1 MVDQGSQMAGN
12 WERRRP
18 EEGGGWETLYDK
30 DGFAY
35 YYSHYTGE
43 QTYSMPKEYAH
54 AQGIMTV
61 SRPITDIP
69 TAAIFHGHS
78 PTRRVQQLHNQGQ
91 YEQHYG
97 EESGHHE
104 EQYQLESGEQH
115 LKWEKHYDEDGYEYY
130 YNNETGEQTYDI
142 PADYVEPTGT
152 GEHEAYAEEGHH
164 EAATS
169 IQRIVRGRQHREIAR
184 QKKEL
189 FDKMTHMHD
198 DAIIDK
204 SKIEAA
210 TKIQTLGR
218 KYNSRKQ
225 FMRKKDSAILIQSII
240 RRKIARRNVKTIQ
253 NMSPVLARLNAA
265 VVERHSLYG
274 SEIKDYNDLFL
285 KMDKDGDG
293 KISKSDFLGA
303 VNRLDIG
310 MEENHINT
318 LVWAMDSH
326 SYTND
331 PKIDYDDFYRGIKVG
346 KLKYEELQKMAETK
360 RKEADENTTEQDSDS
375 DDSEVNDDDNE
386 QNNENIDSNKEEEED
401 LDEEAEAHVDSSNDE
416 GDEEDDVEDVDDEG
430 EESEANEEESEVEG
444 EDIEGVDGDTKKDKK
459 SKKSK
464 SKKNKKG
471 SKGKKK
477 GGNGNKKNK
486 GGSFSGKPAAR
497 PPVPK
502 QYHEEFETLGVNEMM
517 DSTKRVGFLR
527 VTKAKLLKRIEEKAD
542 DGDAYRKLGFLLHEQ
557 KKYLQA
563 VDKLQK
569 GISLGYKNGRVW
581 RTMGHCFYELDQ
593 VDSARE
599 AYGRAMMHKS
609 NEDAPL
615 MFYRAARMEMRRGQY
630 KNAYEI
636 LLNVESR
643 FKKFKDRQS
652 VWFALGASAHKI
664 EEPRKALKY
673 FKKALNEKDSETKL
687 KMKGNFK
694 RAAFYQMGRAY
705 EDLEMFKNRIKC
717 DKKAQKKMPKNEDG
731 SENSELD
738 SEANVSSDE
747 EELTSNNT
755 LDPTGKIDKVKR
767 GDFHVKIASYLVS
780 IKFHGLA
787 VSALERALEIN
798 KKKPEWLSLLAYAL
812 HEQGKVK
819 KATKVGERAEKLAA
833 KSGDSWRASSSPW
846 SPPLKKQL
854 PAWRL
859 EAIPPPVDV
868 VISSYSPRSRPSSAR
883 SSRPTSAARS
893 RSSSRPQTA
902 SSRNDGFRTP
912 REGGGFK
919 LSDEDISRLVEELA
933 KKMLEGQLMKS
944 RSEKDSD
951 ASDDDMKSLSS
962 RKSAKKK
969 KKKEK
974 VVVKHEMS
982 TQMTPRE
989 YNSEEDEQKHGS
1001 EVFDDNASNFSAPE
1015 EKDVFNDSSDVGN
1028 KSIMINSWSGRSQS
1042 RIKRVAA
1049 LAARAT
1055 QALAHA
1061 LAFENGDGEE
1071 FENFVDDVEQQSSFN
1086 VNNNMEDTSNNSSP
1100 PVDPVSPN
1108 TKQKMRQEIITGPVT
1123 IEKRAKVA
1131 PKDINFKARRDLAI
1145 AKKVFERCK
1154 PDENGTVE
1162 KQLYLD
1168 TLEEDFDLQEFI
1180 RANSYCIVTPLLLR
1194 KVHLKVERTA
1204 TPFERNT
1211 RISWEQIEQFLE
1223 SHIHT
1228 SGKGAFNDN
1237 GDSYDPRFAPD
1248 SNPLR
1253 GQKEREDIA
1262 KKEAEEKLEAE
1273 RQQKLQ
1279 QQKLYESKLNDWPDE
1294 YKELDPAPDD
1304 QGFESVVSSD
1314 LDHKLSWQGPVHR
1327 KAPLPPPPKPPEK
1340 WEDPNRAKEYDDK
1353 RSDLLADLSVA
1364 RTNYNVRDLEA
1375 KTQIARMEQ
1384 ELRIRNKKSKAHMKL
1399 AEREGSAAAVAALAA
1414 NSEAVTREVERHI
1427 TSIEESL
1434 AMRRARKGARNES
1447 YSKHVALDVVKRHKM
1462 KSNSYDGNDYNND
1475 LDDRD
1480 EDSYDKSKKKGGKKI
1495 FVAGDDVEMR
1505 MLFADYEHGT
1515 DVRRKI
1521 LDLQTVHPHIT
1532 EEEAFLAL
1540 AETGGNVDLAI
1551 GKLTDLGFFRDVRAV
1566 SNLHK
1571 ETEAGAVIQAT
1582 ATALERSLDPA
1593 KERQDLVY
1601 KKFQIFRQNQEK
1613 ASAENKPVTRIP
1625 GSGKSKEKLVSE
1637 NVGGT
1642 GGSKRNDNRK
1652 KYKSMADNNQTSMRL
1667 ARTVAQSPY
1676 MTVPF
1681 KTSTSKRPKTAG
1693 ERRKM
1698 RERRKKG
1705 MADGM
1710 PGYIEGAL
1718 KADRS
1723 WRKGGGMRRRLNRVV
1738 GRAPSLRKPSGGG
1751 SNAAKILHHNKVSKI
1766 GAFGGFNPTIDNPT
1780 QEYKAVIYA
1789 ANELKPIPTEP
1800 FKTRSDYRSLQGD
1813 SVSADHRAV
1822 QRLSNL
1828 D

>member
-1 MVDQGSQMAGN
+1 MSNMVDQGSQMAGN

-43 QTYSMPKEYAH
+43 QTYNMPKEYAL

-78 PTRRVQQLHNQGQ
+78 PTRQIQRLHNQGQ
-91 YEQHYG
+91 YG
-97 EESGHHE
+97 SHHGLDTNTNGDQ
-104 EQYQLESGEQH
+104 QYQLENTEQH
-115 LKWEKHYDEDGYEYY
+115 TAWEKHYDEEGYEYY
-130 YNNETGEQTYDI
+130 YNNMTGDQTYDV
-142 PADYVEPTGT
+142 PHDYIEAEFTK
-152 GEHEAYAEEGHH
+152 EHETYAEEGHH

-169 IQRIVRGRQHREIAR
+169 IQRIVRGRQHREIAK

-189 FDKMTHMHD
+189 FKKMTNMHD

-218 KYNSRKQ
+218 KSIEQRKY
-225 FMRKKDSAILIQSII
+225 MRKRKSAILIQSSI
-240 RRKIARRNVKTIQ
+240 RKKIATRNVKIIK

-265 VVERHSLYG
+265 IVEKQSLYG
-274 SEIKDYNDLFL
+274 SRIKDVNDLFL
-285 KMDKDGDG
+285 KMDKDSDG
-293 KISKSDFLGA
+293 KISKKDFLSA

-310 MEENHINT
+310 MKETHVET
-318 LVWAMDSH
+318 LIWAMNSH
-326 SYTND
+326 SYTTD
-331 PKIDYDDFYRGIKVG
+331 PQIEYDDFCRGITVG
-346 KLKYEELQKMAETK
+346 KLKYAELQKLAEN
-360 RKEADENTTEQDSDS
+360 KERTDTEKEAKASSDEESVSSVKVDGEDYSKNNHADENID
-375 DDSEVNDDDNE
+375 
-386 QNNENIDSNKEEEED
+386 EN
-401 LDEEAEAHVDSSNDE
+401 E
-416 GDEEDDVEDVDDEG
+416 GDGLDDG
-430 EESEANEEESEVEG
+430 AES
-444 EDIEGVDGDTKKDKK
+444 DHYIM
-459 SKKSK
+459 
-464 SKKNKKG
+464 
-471 SKGKKK
+471 
-477 GGNGNKKNK
+477 
-486 GGSFSGKPAAR
+486 PAVR

-502 QYHEEFETLGVNEMM
+502 HYHKEFEDLGINEMM

-527 VTKAKLLKRIEEKAD
+527 VTKAKLIKRVEEKAD
-542 DGDAYRKLGFLLHEQ
+542 DGDAYRKLGFILHEQ
-557 KKYLQA
+557 KKYLEA
-563 VDKLQK
+563 IEKLQK

-609 NEDAPL
+609 NQDAPL

-652 VWFALGASAHKI
+652 VWFALGASAYSI
-664 EEPRKALKY
+664 DEPRKALKY
-673 FKKALNEKDSETKL
+673 FKKALNEKNTETKQ

-694 RAAFYQMGRAY
+694 RATFYQMGRAY
-705 EDLEMFKNRIKC
+705 ENLEMFKNRIKC
-717 DKKAQKKMPKNEDG
+717 DKKSQKKMPKNEDG
-731 SENSELD
+731 TENSDAD
-738 SEANVSSDE
+738 SEANVSSEE
-747 EELTSNNT
+747 EELASSNT

-787 VSALERALEIN
+787 VAALERALDIN

-812 HEQGKVK
+812 HEQGQIK
-819 KATKVGERAEKLAA
+819 KATKIGERAEKLAA
-833 KSGDSWRASSSPW
+833 KSGDAWRASSSPW

-859 EAIPPPVDV
+859 EAVPPPVDV

-883 SSRPTSAARS
+883 SSRPSSAAKS

-902 SSRNDGFRTP
+902 SSMNDGFRTP
-912 REGGGFK
+912 RGGGNVR
-919 LSDEDISRLVEELA
+919 LSEEDISRLVEELA
-933 KKMLEGQLMKS
+933 KKMLEGQLRKTQAN
-944 RSEKDSD
+944 DSD
-951 ASDDDMKSLSS
+951 IDAKSDTSGNISDKE
-962 RKSAKKK
+962 KKK
-969 KKKEK
+969 GKMII
-974 VVVKHEMS
+974 KHEKS
-982 TQMTPRE
+982 TQKTPRD
-989 YNSEEDEQKHGS
+989 YNSEEKKKQKKQCS
-1001 EVFDDNASNFSAPE
+1001 EYEDDQESIFSQNNDDNKELNQ
-1015 EKDVFNDSSDVGN
+1015 SSDSVSN
-1028 KSIMINSWSGRSQS
+1028 KSIMINSWSGRSQN

-1061 LAFENGDGEE
+1061 LAFENGNESD
-1071 FENFVDDVEQQSSFN
+1071 FENLEHDAEVSSQAQQQNLTNINEVSSQEQQQN
-1086 VNNNMEDTSNNSSP
+1086 LSNINCDLGDRVDRSSSP
-1100 PVDPVSPN
+1100 LMNSISPD
-1108 TKQKMRQEIITGPVT
+1108 TKQKMREEIITGPVT
-1123 IEKRAKVA
+1123 IEKRPLSVAKN
-1131 PKDINFKARRDLAI
+1131 INFKARRDLAI
-1145 AKKVFERCK
+1145 AKKVFQRCM
-1154 PDENGTVE
+1154 PNENGAVE

-1168 TLEEDFDLQEFI
+1168 TLEEDFELQEFL
-1180 RANSYCIVTPLLLR
+1180 RNNSYCIVTPLLLR

-1211 RISWEQIEQFLE
+1211 HISWEQIEQFLE
-1223 SHIHT
+1223 NHVHT
-1228 SGKGAFNDN
+1228 AGKGAFNDN
-1237 GDSYDPRFAPD
+1237 GDSYDPRFAHD
-1248 SNPLR
+1248 SHPLR
-1253 GQKEREDIA
+1253 GQKEREQIA
-1262 KKEAEEKLEAE
+1262 KKEAEEKLAAKKF
-1273 RQQKLQ
+1273 RKLE
-1279 QQKLYESKLNDWPDE
+1279 QQKLYESKLKDWPDE
-1294 YKELDPAPDD
+1294 YKELDPAPND
-1304 QGFESVVSSD
+1304 QGFESVVSSE

-1327 KAPLPPPPKPPEK
+1327 KANLPPPPKPPEK
-1340 WEDPNRAKEYDDK
+1340 WEDPNREKEYQEK

-1375 KTQIARMEQ
+1375 KQQIARMEQ
-1384 ELRIRNKKSKAHMKL
+1384 ELRIRSKKSKAHMKL

-1427 TSIEESL
+1427 TSIEENL
-1434 AMRRARKGARNES
+1434 AMRRARKGARQES
-1447 YSKHVALDVVKRHKM
+1447 YSKHVALDVVKRHKS
-1462 KSNSYDGNDYNND
+1462 KFNLGNSNEF
-1475 LDDRD
+1475 DDRD
-1480 EDSYDKSKKKGGKKI
+1480 EDTYNKGKQTGDKKI

-1521 LDLQTVHPHIT
+1521 VDLQTVHPHIT

-1540 AETGGNVDLAI
+1540 AETAGNVDLAI
-1551 GKLTDLGFFRDVRAV
+1551 GKLTDLSFFRDVRAV

-1571 ETEAGAVIQAT
+1571 ETEAGAVIEAT
-1582 ATALERSLDPA
+1582 TNALERTLNPA

-1613 ASAENKPVTRIP
+1613 ASELNKPATRIP
-1625 GSGKSKEKLVSE
+1625 SSGPSKEILLSE
-1637 NVGGT
+1637 NSNAGT
-1642 GGSKRNDNRK
+1642 RIRGGSHRRKNRNHF
-1652 KYKSMADNNQTSMRL
+1652 DNNQTSIRI
-1667 ARTVAQSPY
+1667 ARAVAQSPY

-1681 KTSTSKRPKTAG
+1681 KSNSSKRPKTAG

-1698 RERRKKG
+1698 RERQKKG

-1723 WRKGGGMRRRLNRVV
+1723 WRKGGGMRRKLNRVV
-1738 GRAPSLRKPSGGG
+1738 GRAPSLRKASGGG
-1751 SNAAKILHHNKVSKI
+1751 SNAAKLLHHSKVSKI

-1780 QEYKAVIYA
+1780 REYKAVMFA
-1789 ANELKPIPTEP
+1789 ANELRPIPTDP
-1800 FKTRSDYRSLQGD
+1800 FTYKSDYRILKGD
-1813 SVSADHRAV
+1813 SVNNDHRSL